1 MFDMVWHLRP
11 LTPHS
16 YLNVL
21 SPSLRNVLFPSMV
34 GFLFIKVTKNPA
46 EKLFSMCFL
55 FNPGAL
61 SHEGD
66 A

>member
-1 MFDMVWHLRP
+1 MFDMGCHLRP

-16 YLNVL
+16 FMNVL
-21 SPSLRNVLFPSMV
+21 SPLLRNVLFPSMV
-34 GFLFIKVTKNPA
+34 DFLFIKVTKNPA
-46 EKLFSMCFL
+46 EKLFSTCFL